1 MPRYIK
7 INEGVA
13 NSYPY
18 ELSRLVRD
26 FPSTSFV
33 QPFEQNDLAAFGVY
47 PVTEVA
53 MPTHNPMTHGALE
66 LAPVLNQGSY
76 LQQWEIYPLSNEVA
90 AGKLAAARAARWE
103 EIKAERARRTAG
115 GVLVAGKWFHTD
127 TPSRLQWLA
136 LVLLGAGV
144 PAQPWK
150 TMDNTFISL
159 SQSLVQ
165 QVFGAMIAKEQTVFT
180 HAEVL
185 RSQVF
190 GSDSPGSVDIT
201 VGWPEIFGGA

>member
-1 MPRYIK
+1 MW
-7 INEGVA
+7 INPETQQVF
-13 NSYPY
+13 
-18 ELSRLVRD
+18 VRHGD
-26 FPSTSFV
+26 IRNAFPHVSFPSNMADEDIESV
-33 QPFEQNDLAAFGVY
+33 GVY
-47 PVTEVA
+47 PVIQVA
-53 MPTHNPMTHGALE
+53 VPTHNPMTHAVLE
-66 LAPVLNQGSY
+66 LPPVLSQGAWR
-76 LQQWEIYPLSNEVA
+76 QQWEVQPLSNEVA
-90 AGKLAAARAARWE
+90 AGKLALTRAARWE

-165 QVFGAMIAKEQTVFT
+165 QVFGAMIAKEQDIFT